1 MYWFYEILN
10 RKNGLRYVGL
20 TSNVVRREIR
30 HFTDLKTGRHH
41 NSFLQRDFNNQSA
54 DDFVFSVIMEKKDID
69 TKEAFKIEMELI
81 EKYDS
86 YRNGYN
92 QNPGGTGGYIG
103 PANGGSHLLQSDI
116 YAINAALEF
125 MSRPGVLLSEIF
137 GVTTTTISR
146 IKKGHSHLLY
156 SNEYKALPI
165 EKRRDIFNTFSEK
178 ENLLIRKSNK
188 TIIKSKRVLTEFQV
202 HCVFLNEER
211 GRIVPLKRLARYFG
225 VQGNTI
231 DCILKHKTYQDFFY
245 SYKTK
250 TKEEKD
256 AMASFLRE
264 KEEQTSRIAGTPLR
278 ATNHN
283 ISEKKI

>member
-10 RKNGLRYVGL
+10 RKNGLRYIGL

-54 DDFVFSVIMEKKDID
+54 DDFIFSVLMEKKDID
-69 TKEAFKIEMELI
+69 TKEAFRIEMELI
-81 EKYDS
+81 KKYDS

-92 QNPGGTGGYIG
+92 QNPGGTGGYVG
-103 PANGGSHLLQSDI
+103 PTNGGSHLLQSDI
-116 YAINAALEF
+116 YAINSALEF
-125 MSRPGVLLSEIF
+125 ISRPGALLSEIF
-137 GVTTTTISR
+137 GITTTTISR
-146 IKKGHSHLLY
+146 IKNGHSHLLS
-156 SNEYKALPI
+156 SNEYKSMPI

-225 VQGNTI
+225 VQGYTL

>member
-10 RKNGLRYVGL
+10 RKNGLRYIGL

-54 DDFVFSVIMEKKDID
+54 DDFIFSVLMEKKDID
-69 TKEAFKIEMELI
+69 TKEAFRIEMELI
-81 EKYDS
+81 KKYDS

-92 QNPGGTGGYIG
+92 QNPGGTGGYVG
-103 PANGGSHLLQSDI
+103 PTNGGSHLLQSDI
-116 YAINAALEF
+116 YAINSALEF
-125 MSRPGVLLSEIF
+125 MSRPGALLSEIF
-137 GVTTTTISR
+137 GITTTTISR
-146 IKKGHSHLLY
+146 IKNGHSHLLY
-156 SNEYKALPI
+156 SNEYKSMPI
-165 EKRRDIFNTFSEK
+165 EKRRDIFNTFSKK

-188 TIIKSKRVLTEFQV
+188 TIIKSKRILTEFQV

-211 GRIVPLKRLARYFG
+211 GIIVPLKRLARYFG
-225 VQGNTI
+225 VQGYTL

-264 KEEQTSRIAGTPLR
+264 KEEQISRIAGTPLR